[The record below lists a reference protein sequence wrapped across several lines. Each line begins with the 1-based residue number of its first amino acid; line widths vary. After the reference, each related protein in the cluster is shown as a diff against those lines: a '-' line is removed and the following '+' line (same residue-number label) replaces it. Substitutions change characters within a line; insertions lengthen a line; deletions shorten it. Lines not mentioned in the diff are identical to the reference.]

1 MALATDLDIHKKAR
15 ELLELASDVQA
26 NIRRSHRNGVGG
38 RIMSE
43 CVDMLTLIRRAN
55 AARDPARRA
64 ASIEELLERLDT
76 VADLLRTA
84 HDHKLRLIDH
94 GLWARGIR
102 LIGDIGR
109 QAGGWLK
116 SARAGNARTSAAP
129 AAWRS

>member
-1 MALATDLDIHKKAR
+1 MALATDLSIHKQAR
-15 ELLELASDVQA
+15 ALLELATDVQA
-26 NIRRSHRNGVGG
+26 HIPRSHRNGIGA

-43 CVDMLTLIRRAN
+43 CVEMLTLIRRAN

-76 VADLLRTA
+76 VADLMRTA
-84 HDHKLRLIDH
+84 HDHKLRLIGH
-94 GLWARGIR
+94 GLWARGIQ